1 MNKPMTPD
9 VTRTHYA
16 ATGTSLYPY
25 VVAIFVG
32 LLLLSNIGATKFIAL
47 GPLTFDGGAI
57 LFPLT
62 YIIGD
67 ILSEVYGWRAAR
79 RAIILGFAMAIL
91 AAITFW
97 LIQIAPGADFWENQ
111 SAYEAILGFVPAIV
125 LASVLGFLVGQLLNA
140 YILVKIKERTQ
151 ERRLWLRLVS
161 STFVGEFADTLVFCT
176 IYGLAFGLAFGD
188 FLNYLIVG
196 FTYKVGVE
204 IILLPVTYRVIAWVK
219 RREPTYAL
227 AS

>member
-1 MNKPMTPD
+1 
-9 VTRTHYA
+9 VV
-16 ATGTSLYPY
+16 GSSLYPY
-25 VVAIFVG
+25 VVAIFVA

-67 ILSEVYGWRAAR
+67 ILSEVYGLKAAR
-79 RAIILGFAMAIL
+79 KAIVLGFAMSIL
-91 AAITFW
+91 AALTFW

-125 LASVLGFLVGQLLNA
+125 LASVAGFLVGQLLNA
-140 YILVKIKERTQ
+140 YVLVKIKERTH
-151 ERRLWLRLVS
+151 ERALWLRLMG
-161 STFVGEFADTLVFCT
+161 STVVGEFADTFVFCT
-176 IYGLAFGLAFGD
+176 IYGLAFGLTMGD
-188 FLNYLIVG
+188 FWNYLFVG
-196 FTYKVGVE
+196 FAYKVGVE
-204 IILLPVTYRVIAWVK
+204 IILLPVTYRVIAAVK